1 MAEVTVLTGSHL
13 SDRRARIHDVL
24 QQSPGR
30 AIVLLPSLRLAH
42 ARRDEFLTAT
52 KTAGIIGAPFKNFD
66 QFASAILE
74 QEGQCPETLSDFQRG
89 LLIQEVIS
97 DLRNAGEL
105 GAFETACAT
114 PGFAAHALRIIT
126 QLKQAGVD
134 HDLFA
139 NAVAAREHP
148 SGFDPIVSKVY
159 SGYQKAVIET
169 GVYDRVGVIWQAET
183 LARDGALKAL
193 AGIDTL
199 VLDAFDDF
207 TPSELRLIE
216 ALCTHVESIYFGFA
230 HNISDPSQ
238 DDMYALPRAT
248 CKRVCRVFDVKSTTP
263 CTETDPATFSMF
275 VAQHVFWRSEPLAP
289 PAAAQNLALVEYR
302 DAWTEIE
309 ATGRTVKSLLLEGV
323 APESI
328 AILHRDIADAAP
340 TLRCVFSEF
349 GIPITI
355 TANESLRE
363 SSLAT
368 FVMELLEASE
378 TWERDRIAG
387 ILTSPWFTPLA
398 PDAFESAATYLLAR
412 MAGVIQGYRDW
423 SRGLESLH
431 DRLTSPS
438 DHRRLSDRLTDP
450 AAACSA
456 LLGATTRLHELTTKF
471 PARAQEG
478 QYVEGLIALLDALQL
493 NVAAPEI
500 PNDIDDEET
509 SAIERIYELLRKW
522 QAWRDSRPAG
532 PPITRTEFLARL
544 RRALRDTPAG
554 RTNTQGGVW
563 CAGMEEARHL
573 SFAHVFVIGM
583 NEGTVPRPAPVN
595 AIYGRADLEAFAEQH
610 IELDSHQRHTE
621 REMLL
626 LHRCMSTAEIHLT
639 VSWHAVDAAGK
650 SRAPSPFIAD
660 IESVNPNAIA
670 AIPGGGPYPTPERA
684 ASPRDLAA
692 SLPIHPSVNAA
703 LGAEFVARFTAGAAI
718 ERARLD
724 ASPFADYDG
733 MVRGASAIQAL
744 SQRFGEKHI
753 FSVNQFETYAS
764 CPFRFFMERV
774 LAIPED
780 LPPDTAIDPRHRGQM
795 LHHIL
800 RAFHE
805 RFTGQSVSE
814 IPEAEMFTTLD
825 ECIEAEFEPLL
836 RTGSPHTRTLWHLE
850 RVRARKLL
858 TRHLRRA
865 AAEDDEQWRP
875 QQFELS
881 FGRRKHD
888 DAPSSEQADAFVL
901 ETPAGPVRFS
911 GQIDRIDR
919 AQDLVRIVDYKTTLR
934 LSKKEAQS
942 AESLQLPI
950 YGLAWNAMHPDTP
963 CKEAAFVEI
972 GSHKIVNPFTRN
984 EDWDG
989 LASEV
994 RDRVAKLAQAIRAGV
1009 FPPDAKPGGCFA
1021 CSARRACRYEQGR
1034 IERKQ
1039 ADAP

>member
-1 MAEVTVLTGSHL
+1 MAEVTVFTGSHL

-24 QQSPGR
+24 LRNPGR

-42 ARRDEFLTAT
+42 ARRDEFLAAT
-52 KTAGIIGAPFKNFD
+52 ESAGIIGAPFKNFD
-66 QFASAILE
+66 QFASTILE
-74 QEGQCPETLSDFQRG
+74 QEGKCAETLSDFQRG

-97 DLRNAGEL
+97 DLRKAGAL
-105 GAFETACAT
+105 GSFDTACAT

-126 QLKQAGVD
+126 QLKQAAVD
-134 HDLFA
+134 HDDFA
-139 NAVAAREHP
+139 KIAAAREHP
-148 SGFDPIVSKVY
+148 SGFDPIISAVY
-159 SGYQKAVIET
+159 TGYQEAVIKT
-169 GVYDRVGVIWQAET
+169 GVYDRVGVLWQAET
-183 LARDGALKAL
+183 LAREGTLSAL
-193 AGIDTL
+193 ANIDTL

-207 TPSELRLIE
+207 TPSERRLIE
-216 ALCTHVESIYFGFA
+216 AVRTQVEHIYFGFA
-230 HNISDPSQ
+230 HNVSDPSR

-248 CKRVCRVFDVKSTTP
+248 CERVCGVFGVNSLEQ
-263 CTETDPATFSMF
+263 CTESDPATFSMF
-275 VAQHVFWRSEPLAP
+275 VAQHVFWRSEPPAP
-289 PAAAQNLALVEYR
+289 PTTTQNLALVEFR

-309 ATGRTVKSLLLEGV
+309 ATGRSIKTLLLEGV

-349 GIPITI
+349 GIPITM
-355 TANESLRE
+355 TTNESLRE
-363 SSLAT
+363 SSVAT
-368 FVMELLEASE
+368 FLMELLEASD

-387 ILTSPWFTPLA
+387 ILTSPWFKPLTS
-398 PDAFESAATYLLAR
+398 DTFEPAATYLLAR

-423 SRGLESLH
+423 SRGLESLQG
-431 DRLTSPS
+431 RLTSAS
-438 DHRRLSDRLTDP
+438 VHRRLSDRLTNP
-450 AAACSA
+450 AAACGA
-456 LLGATTRLHELTTKF
+456 LLDATARLHELTAKF
-471 PARAQEG
+471 PARAQEA

-493 NVAAPEI
+493 DIAEPEI
-500 PNDIDDEET
+500 PTDIEDAET
-509 SAIERIYELLRKW
+509 SAIARVYELLRKW
-522 QAWRDSRPAG
+522 QAWRDGRPDG

-554 RTNTQGGVW
+554 RVNAHGGVW

-573 SFAHVFVIGM
+573 SFAHVFLIGM

-595 AIYGRADLEAFAEQH
+595 AIYGRADLEAFAKQD

-626 LHRCMSTAEIHLT
+626 LHRCMSTAEDHLT

-660 IESVNPNAIA
+660 IESVHPNLAVT
-670 AIPGGGPYPTPERA
+670 PGGGPYPTPERA

-692 SLPIHPSVNAA
+692 SLPIHPSVNAVLDTA
-703 LGAEFVARFTAGAAI
+703 FVARFSVGAAI

-733 MVRGASAIQAL
+733 IVRDPSTIQAL
-744 SQRFGEKHI
+744 SRRFGESHI
-753 FSVNQFETYAS
+753 FSVNQFETYAA

-805 RFTGQSVSE
+805 RFTGLSVSE
-814 IPEAEMFTTLD
+814 IPADEMVTALD
-825 ECIEAEFEPLL
+825 ACIETEFEPLL
-836 RTGSPHTRTLWHLE
+836 RTGSLHTRTLWQIE

-858 TRHLRRA
+858 VRHLRRA
-865 AAEDDEQWRP
+865 AAKDDELWRP

-888 DAPSSEQADAFVL
+888 DAPSPDHVDAFVL
-901 ETPAGPVRFS
+901 ETSAGPIRFS

-919 AQDLVRIVDYKTTLR
+919 AKDVVRIVDYKSSLR
-934 LSKKEAQS
+934 LTKNEAQS

-950 YGLAWNAMHPDTP
+950 YGLAWDALHPDTP

-984 EDWDG
+984 ETWTG
-989 LASEV
+989 LADEV
-994 RDRVAKLAQAIRAGV
+994 RDRVAELAQAIRAGV
-1009 FPPDAKPGGCFA
+1009 FPPDAKPGGCFG

-1039 ADAP
+1039 AAAP